1 MPKIQVGETAIVPLD
16 TDGRKVWFLLQH
28 IENGTVVNECLS
40 GTTHKKL
47 RQRLTTPPPGLKC
60 YAVWNGKHYTDL
72 FDMDIPVLLERLNQ
86 EKPVSGR
93 KTTVKHRKASKKLH
107 ARLGAATIPRRR

>member
-1 MPKIQVGETAIVPLD
+1 MPKIQYGKTMEVPLD

-28 IENGTVVNECLS
+28 IESGVVLNECLM

-47 RQRLTTPPPGLKC
+47 RQRLTTPPPGLKV

-72 FDMDIPVLLERLNQ
+72 FDIDIPVMLERLNNF
-86 EKPVSGR
+86 
-93 KTTVKHRKASKKLH
+93 KK
-107 ARLGAATIPRRR
+107 RRFIGKRPKR